1 MQEREQYAIDILKA
15 MASDTIKKL
24 WVIIILLIV
33 LLCGTNAAWIIYES
47 QFETVDITQEVEQ
60 EADNGINR
68 FVGGD
73 YYGAAEGDYEG

>member
-24 WVIIILLIV
+24 WAIIILLIV
-33 LLCGTNAAWIIYES
+33 LLCGTNAAWIVYES

-73 YYGAAEGDYEG
+73 YYGAAESDYEG